1 MSPVIFLIY
10 FEKSGEKSDK
20 NNMQQQHQNLPVHLF
35 KDSEEWAGW
44 LEKNGAIQPGI
55 WLRLARKKSSLKSIS
70 YDEAVSVALCYGWI
84 DGLLNK
90 YDDQSWLQRFTPR
103 KPKSAWSKIN
113 KKKALALIAS
123 GEMKP
128 AGLAAVGVAQQNGTW
143 DSAYDSQRS
152 IEVPDDF
159 RKALE
164 KNPAASAFFETLDKI
179 NRYALLYRIQTARQ
193 PELRAGRIRQFIEM
207 LNQHQKLYP
216 QKS

>member
-1 MSPVIFLIY
+1 M
-10 FEKSGEKSDK
+10 E
-20 NNMQQQHQNLPVHLF
+20 QQYQNLPVRLF
-35 KDSEEWAGW
+35 TDSEEWAGW
-44 LEKNGAIQPGI
+44 LEENGATQPGI

-70 YDEAVSVALCYGWI
+70 YDEAVNVALCYGWI

-113 KKKALALIAS
+113 KEKALALMAS

-128 AGLAAVGVAQQNGTW
+128 AGLAVIGVAQQNGTW

-159 RKALE
+159 REALE
-164 KNPAASAFFETLDKI
+164 KNPAASAFFETLDKT

-193 PELRAGRIRQFIEM
+193 PALRAGRIQQFIEM